1 MPKKYS
7 SEEGYDKYASF
18 YDKKL
23 KFLGSFEDGAIE
35 NLVSDLSGKS
45 MLDVGSG
52 TGRVLDMLK
61 DKNML
66 AKAGSVH
73 ALDIS
78 GEMLKILK
86 RKHPK
91 VEAEKG
97 DVQNMPYKDESFDIV
112 VAAFVIVHLKS
123 LEEFFDEVWR
133 VLKPNGVFIL
143 TNINQRKAPKLLTE
157 QGEELVIESHYNLPK
172 HVVKDLENSFFKVE
186 ANIFRRSGDVWTNQ
200 IIKAVKI

>member
-123 LEEFFDEVWR
+123 LEEFFDEAQWGFYINKYKPTQGAETAHGTRRR
-133 VLKPNGVFIL
+133 VGHRITLQPAETCCK
-143 TNINQRKAPKLLTE
+143 
-157 QGEELVIESHYNLPK
+157 
-172 HVVKDLENSFFKVE
+172 
-186 ANIFRRSGDVWTNQ
+186 RS
-200 IIKAVKI
+200 